1 MEREATNAT
10 EKLSHITTMN
20 KPVRHRAATD
30 MGGGASTS
38 RWKHE
43 SISQHSRSLWV
54 SIVIAMVLVA
64 ICEIGFFNLGHWRTT
79 GLQHATVGKMMVG
92 DGLEALGGNRFRITD
107 PEHANITVP
116 VSDNGRPVNVQS
128 LRVVTNATEKPGASI
143 HASIQLKTTGGDT
156 VSRNEWVDGRDS
168 DGAWQDNRHTL
179 SYSANPASQ
188 YYLMGKKL
196 QTYEST
202 DVRITFMGAKG
213 DVVNFDRVEVNPV
226 IPFRISLL
234 RLAIE
239 LVVAAFFV
247 LFRPTSR
254 IYRMGVD
261 LRSGGQRLATAG
273 FIVGLSALSI
283 LVSRVGA
290 ATPAGLN
297 DAFLH
302 IIDPNQYQHL
312 ADALIHGRTWLD
324 LPVDPSLPAM
334 DNPYNYFERRYLA
347 ANQGAQYYW
356 DYAYSQGHYY
366 CYFGVVPALLTF
378 VPYQLITG
386 VWMPTWY
393 SVALSSVLIIVFGTL
408 LVRRIAHDYF
418 PQASLGIVW
427 LVTIGF
433 DFGTC
438 VFTYCF
444 NSTFYNV
451 PMACAIALV
460 LMGLWFWQISKRD
473 DGTING
479 WFMAAGSICMGLL
492 LGTRP
497 QFIVA
502 WVLAFPL
509 FWPQITKYRTLFSR
523 NGLWQTVAA
532 LAPFVVVGVPVL
544 YYNYV
549 RFGSWTDF
557 GAYYNL
563 TGYDLTSRKASR
575 YTFLPALFTQLFQPP
590 STTSEF
596 PFLTTT
602 DTVLPGPNEPS
613 MGGYFAIFPIALMAL
628 LFILVRQQLSRHGLK
643 TMSVML
649 MVLALVV
656 VSFDT
661 YKSGTSMRYY
671 GDFAYLVMLCMVIVT
686 LSFAVAA
693 QFVPTASLDGATH
706 AGIPLEAERSLG
718 FRTLQTVLLVLVVLT
733 VAMTV
738 VGLLVPGRYDN
749 WETLHPR
756 IYTTIRSWF
765 IGLTA

>member
-1 MEREATNAT
+1 
-10 EKLSHITTMN
+10 
-20 KPVRHRAATD
+20 
-30 MGGGASTS
+30 
-38 RWKHE
+38 
-43 SISQHSRSLWV
+43 
-54 SIVIAMVLVA
+54 
-64 ICEIGFFNLGHWRTT
+64 
-79 GLQHATVGKMMVG
+79 
-92 DGLEALGGNRFRITD
+92 
-107 PEHANITVP
+107 
-116 VSDNGRPVNVQS
+116 
-128 LRVVTNATEKPGASI
+128 
-143 HASIQLKTTGGDT
+143 
-156 VSRNEWVDGRDS
+156 
-168 DGAWQDNRHTL
+168 
-179 SYSANPASQ
+179 
-188 YYLMGKKL
+188 MGKKL

-502 WVLAFPL
+502 WALAFPL

-523 NGLWQTVAA
+523 SELWQTVAA

-718 FRTLQTVLLVLVVLT
+718 FRTLQTVLLVLVALT

>member
-1 MEREATNAT
+1 M
-10 EKLSHITTMN
+10 
-20 KPVRHRAATD
+20 
-30 MGGGASTS
+30 
-38 RWKHE
+38 
-43 SISQHSRSLWV
+43 
-54 SIVIAMVLVA
+54 
-64 ICEIGFFNLGHWRTT
+64 
-79 GLQHATVGKMMVG
+79 
-92 DGLEALGGNRFRITD
+92 
-107 PEHANITVP
+107 
-116 VSDNGRPVNVQS
+116 
-128 LRVVTNATEKPGASI
+128 
-143 HASIQLKTTGGDT
+143 
-156 VSRNEWVDGRDS
+156 
-168 DGAWQDNRHTL
+168 
-179 SYSANPASQ
+179 
-188 YYLMGKKL
+188 
-196 QTYEST
+196 
-202 DVRITFMGAKG
+202 
-213 DVVNFDRVEVNPV
+213 
-226 IPFRISLL
+226 
-234 RLAIE
+234 
-239 LVVAAFFV
+239 
-247 LFRPTSR
+247 
-254 IYRMGVD
+254 
-261 LRSGGQRLATAG
+261 
-273 FIVGLSALSI
+273 
-283 LVSRVGA
+283 
-290 ATPAGLN
+290 
-297 DAFLH
+297 
-302 IIDPNQYQHL
+302 
-312 ADALIHGRTWLD
+312 DALWLD

-347 ANQGAQYYW
+347 ASRGAQYYW

-602 DTVLPGPNEPS
+602 DTVLPYPNEPS

-671 GDFAYLVMLCMVIVT
+671 GDFVYLVMLCMVIVT

>member
-1 MEREATNAT
+1 MEREVTNAT
-10 EKLSHITTMN
+10 EELSHITTMN

-116 VSDNGRPVNVQS
+116 VSDNGRPANVQS

-312 ADALIHGRTWLD
+312 ADALIHGR
-324 LPVDPSLPAM
+324 
-334 DNPYNYFERRYLA
+334 
-347 ANQGAQYYW
+347 
-356 DYAYSQGHYY
+356 
-366 CYFGVVPALLTF
+366 
-378 VPYQLITG
+378 
-386 VWMPTWY
+386 
-393 SVALSSVLIIVFGTL
+393 
-408 LVRRIAHDYF
+408 
-418 PQASLGIVW
+418 
-427 LVTIGF
+427 
-433 DFGTC
+433 
-438 VFTYCF
+438 
-444 NSTFYNV
+444 
-451 PMACAIALV
+451 
-460 LMGLWFWQISKRD
+460 
-473 DGTING
+473 
-479 WFMAAGSICMGLL
+479 
-492 LGTRP
+492 
-497 QFIVA
+497 
-502 WVLAFPL
+502 
-509 FWPQITKYRTLFSR
+509 
-523 NGLWQTVAA
+523 
-532 LAPFVVVGVPVL
+532 
-544 YYNYV
+544 
-549 RFGSWTDF
+549 
-557 GAYYNL
+557 
-563 TGYDLTSRKASR
+563 
-575 YTFLPALFTQLFQPP
+575 
-590 STTSEF
+590 
-596 PFLTTT
+596 
-602 DTVLPGPNEPS
+602 
-613 MGGYFAIFPIALMAL
+613 LMA
-628 LFILVRQQLSRHGLK
+628 G
-643 TMSVML
+643 
-649 MVLALVV
+649 
-656 VSFDT
+656 
-661 YKSGTSMRYY
+661 
-671 GDFAYLVMLCMVIVT
+671 
-686 LSFAVAA
+686 
-693 QFVPTASLDGATH
+693 P
-706 AGIPLEAERSLG
+706 AG
-718 FRTLQTVLLVLVVLT
+718 
-733 VAMTV
+733 
-738 VGLLVPGRYDN
+738 
-749 WETLHPR
+749 
-756 IYTTIRSWF
+756 
-765 IGLTA
+765 